1 MELLKNKTY
10 ISLLR
15 KLIEDFPDWKK
26 IEGKGIL
33 ISGASGML
41 GSLLIDALM
50 LRNEEV
56 EPARRNPVY
65 ATSRGAAA
73 AEERFSRWIGR
84 DDFHYF
90 PHDITKPLDGFT
102 EKPELLIHAASTTH
116 PAQYAGEPINT
127 ILANILG
134 TKNMLDVA
142 ARVPSSR
149 LLLMSSVEVYGENRG
164 DVDYFDEKYCGYL
177 DCNTLRAG
185 YPEAKRVSET
195 MCQAYIKE
203 KGVDATIIRL
213 PRCYGPTMKM
223 SDTKAISQFIKKAL
237 AGEDIVLKS
246 EGTQFYSYAFASDAV
261 LGMLYVLARGGCGE
275 AYDLADGGS
284 DITLKELASLA
295 AETAGKKVVFELPD
309 AAERAGYSTAT
320 RAVMKGKKMKK
331 MGWQPRYNIKA
342 GIELTIKL
350 LQNAEKGSDNY
361 G

>member
-1 MELLKNKTY
+1 MELLKNKAY
-10 ISLLR
+10 ITLLR
-15 KLIEDFPDWKK
+15 KLIEDFPDWEK

-50 LRNEEV
+50 LRNEDV
-56 EPARRNPVY
+56 TPMRRNRVF

-73 AEERFSRWIGR
+73 AEERFSPWMEKEE
-84 DDFHYF
+84 FHF
-90 PHDITKPLDGFT
+90 FAHDITEPLDGFT

-116 PAQYAGEPINT
+116 PAQYASEPINT

-142 ARVPSSR
+142 AKIPGSR
-149 LLLMSSVEVYGENRG
+149 FLLMSSVEVYGENRG

-185 YPEAKRVSET
+185 YPEAKRLSET
-195 MCQAYIKE
+195 MCQAYIRE

-213 PRCYGPTMKM
+213 PRCYGPTMRM

-246 EGTQFYSYAFASDAV
+246 EGTQFYSYAFAADAV
-261 LGMLYVLARGGCGE
+261 LGMLYVLARGSRGE

-284 DITLKELASLA
+284 DITLKELASLV

-320 RAVMKGKKMKK
+320 RAVMKGEKLKAL
-331 MGWQPRYNIKA
+331 GWNAKYDIETGIK
-342 GIELTIKL
+342 LTIGML
-350 LQNAEKGSDNY
+350 RDGI
-361 G
+361 

>member
-1 MELLKNKTY
+1 MERLKNKTY
-10 ISLLR
+10 LALLR
-15 KLIEDFPDWKK
+15 KLIEDFPDWDK

-50 LRNEEV
+50 LRNEDV
-56 EPARRNPVY
+56 APIRRTRVF
-65 ATSRGAAA
+65 ATSRSAAA
-73 AEERFSRWIGR
+73 TEERFSPWMEKEEFR
-84 DDFHYF
+84 FF
-90 PHDITKPLDGFT
+90 AHDITEPLDAFN

-142 ARVPSSR
+142 ARVPGSR

-195 MCQAYIKE
+195 ICQAYIRE

-237 AGEDIVLKS
+237 TGEDIVLKS
-246 EGTQFYSYAFASDAV
+246 EGTQFYSYAFAADAV

-275 AYDLADGGS
+275 AYDLADSGS

-320 RAVMKGKKMKK
+320 RAVMKGEKLKML
-331 MGWQPRYNIKA
+331 GWNAKYDIETGIK
-342 GIELTIKL
+342 LTIGML
-350 LQNAEKGSDNY
+350 RDGI
-361 G
+361 

>member
-1 MELLKNKTY
+1 MELLKNKAY
-10 ISLLR
+10 ITLLQ
-15 KLIEDFPDWKK
+15 KLIEDFPDWDK
-26 IEGKGIL
+26 IEGKDIL

-50 LRNEEV
+50 LRNEDV
-56 EPARRNPVY
+56 APMRRTRVF

-73 AEERFSRWIGR
+73 TEERFSPWMGKEKFR
-84 DDFHYF
+84 FF
-90 PHDITKPLDGFT
+90 AQDITQPLDGFT

-116 PAQYAGEPINT
+116 PAQYAGEPVNT

-134 TKNMLDVA
+134 VKNMLDVA
-142 ARVPSSR
+142 ARVPGAR
-149 LLLMSSVEVYGENRG
+149 LLLMSSVEIYGENRG

-185 YPEAKRVSET
+185 YPEAKRLSEN

-246 EGTQFYSYAFASDAV
+246 EGTQFYSYAFAADAV
-261 LGMLYVLARGGCGE
+261 LGMLYVLVRGGCGE
-275 AYDLADGGS
+275 AYNLADRGS

-309 AAERAGYSTAT
+309 AAERTGYSTAT
-320 RAVMKGKKMKK
+320 RAVMKGEKLKKL
-331 MGWQPRYNIKA
+331 GWSAHYDL
-342 GIELTIKL
+342 ELGLRETLRIIG
-350 LQNAEKGSDNY
+350 NDISR
-361 G
+361 